1 MYSYRKLS
9 QQQLPPVV
17 YSNSGPRVRSWP
29 AGGKKLP
36 NAASSKQSNQANS
49 YFLFPGT
56 PSANQPASQLCV
68 THQQSPV
75 FSSEA
80 GCANSTGI
88 RSIAKQ
94 GTATPEHQ
102 MPNAKVNAQ
111 NEQMAGKE
119 LDLSAMPPHR
129 YVRAGSTTPSFI
141 DNCLDNQPH
150 QPHQFRPRLI
160 YFFVQRSN
168 RVDRSSSGA
177 YNWHKAKAITANM
190 QGKLAS
196 QAWSS
201 EAPRTLL

>member
-1 MYSYRKLS
+1 
-9 QQQLPPVV
+9 
-17 YSNSGPRVRSWP
+17 
-29 AGGKKLP
+29 
-36 NAASSKQSNQANS
+36 
-49 YFLFPGT
+49 
-56 PSANQPASQLCV
+56 
-68 THQQSPV
+68 
-75 FSSEA
+75 
-80 GCANSTGI
+80 
-88 RSIAKQ
+88 
-94 GTATPEHQ
+94 

-119 LDLSAMPPHR
+119 HDLSAMPPHR

>member
-1 MYSYRKLS
+1 MYRRLS

-17 YSNSGPRVRSWP
+17 YSNFGLAFALGPP
-29 AGGKKLP
+29 AEKSCPTPPAASNLTRPTPILNFRELHQPTSHASPINSHQFSAAKPVAPTPQTYAPLP
-36 NAASSKQSNQANS
+36 NKAPLFQSIK
-49 YFLFPGT
+49 
-56 PSANQPASQLCV
+56 C
-68 THQQSPV
+68 
-75 FSSEA
+75 
-80 GCANSTGI
+80 
-88 RSIAKQ
+88 
-94 GTATPEHQ
+94 Q
-102 MPNAKVNAQ
+102 MQKINAQ

-160 YFFVQRSN
+160 YFLVQRSN

-177 YNWHKAKAITANM
+177 DNWHKAKAITANM